1 MHAQRVNRKPR
12 PTPVP
17 RALWRLLRGV
27 WHVGVGVFTVWLAF
41 PRWSPARREARVQSW
56 SREFLA
62 LWGVELRVI
71 GEPVV
76 LGPALMVC
84 NHISWL
90 DILVLHA
97 VRHCRFVAKSG
108 IRRWPVIGML
118 AHSAGTLF
126 IERERRSDARR
137 MVHDMSAALQ
147 AGDVLAVF
155 PEGTTGAGEGLL
167 PFHANLLESALRANA
182 PVQPVYLQFMQ
193 KGQGRISHAADY
205 VGDDTLM
212 ASIWRLLR
220 APAIEAVLHFAPLQT
235 AQGRHRR
242 EWAQDLRE
250 QMGLM
255 QEAWLEQRKP
265 SREHSL
271 LVPALRRDI

>member
-1 MHAQRVNRKPR
+1 MPERHVLSQPR
-12 PTPVP
+12 RTSVP

-27 WHVGVGVFTVWLAF
+27 WHVAVGVLTVWLAF
-41 PRWSPARREARVQSW
+41 PRWSPARCEARVQTW
-56 SREFLA
+56 AREFLA
-62 LWGVELRVI
+62 LWGVEVRVV

-97 VRHCRFVAKSG
+97 VRHCRFVSKAD

-118 AHSAGTLF
+118 AHRAGTLF

-137 MVHDMSAALQ
+137 MVHDMSAALL
-147 AGDVLAVF
+147 ASDVLAVF

-182 PVQPVYLQFMQ
+182 PVQPIYLQFME

-205 VGDDTLM
+205 VGDDTLIG
-212 ASIWRLLR
+212 SVWRLLR
-220 APAIEAVLHFAPLQT
+220 APTIEAVLHFAPLQT
-235 AQGRHRR
+235 ANGRHRR
-242 EWAQDLRE
+242 EWAQDLRQ
-250 QMGLM
+250 QMGQM
-255 QEAWLEQRKP
+255 QAVWLQACK
-265 SREHSL
+265 
-271 LVPALRRDI
+271 AKT